1 MKTLLLAL
9 FICCLSSI
17 ASGQSDLIKSVG
29 KTAKEK
35 ANAQDFNT
43 TRNNKERGNLMD
55 DKSKES
61 APAPGAPA
69 PASSESATPVETAPT
84 ESTESGEYQP
94 SYTFTSSV
102 SYKIESSKK
111 PGESQIINYNFGDQ
125 VVKMEANNQGTSM
138 SSIIDSKNGV
148 MIMLNDK
155 EKTAMVMSTKAM
167 EAAMKQQQMNQ
178 GEKPAAKI
186 TKTGRTKTI
195 LGYNCEEMLIESDKK
210 TEVWTTKDAGIDVS
224 NTFANMNKTSAS
236 YIPNEALTGGG
247 MLMEMNSFDTS
258 GKPEMHMV
266 VTALSKESKTVNIG
280 AYKITKL

>member
-1 MKTLLLAL
+1 MKALLLVLIAFFASSAL
-9 FICCLSSI
+9 F
-17 ASGQSDLIKSVG
+17 GQEALIKSIG
-29 KTAKEK
+29 NTAKEK

-55 DKSKES
+55 GKKSKDS
-61 APAPGAPA
+61 PA
-69 PASSESATPVETAPT
+69 PASAPAESSEQAAPVEAEP
-84 ESTESGEYQP
+84 SGEYQA

-102 SYKIESSKK
+102 SYKIETASK
-111 PGESQIINYNFGDQ
+111 PGQSQTINYDFGDQ
-125 VVKMEANNQGTSM
+125 VIKMAANQDM

-148 MIMLNDK
+148 MIMLNNK

-167 EAAMKQQQMNQ
+167 EAAMKQQQMSQ

-195 LGYNCEEMLIESDKK
+195 LGYKCEEILIESEGKK
-210 TEVWTTKDAGIDVS
+210 TEVWITKDAGIDVS

-236 YIPNEALTGGG
+236 QIPNEAFTEGG
-247 MLMEMNSFDTS
+247 MLMEMNAYDAA
-258 GKPEMHMV
+258 GKVETHLLA
-266 VTALSKESKTVNIG
+266 TALSKDPKTVNIG

>member
-1 MKTLLLAL
+1 MKALLLAL
-9 FICCLSSI
+9 MISCLSLMTF
-17 ASGQSDLIKSVG
+17 AQEGLIKSIG
-29 KTAKEK
+29 STAKEK

-43 TRNNKERGNLMD
+43 TRNNKERGNLREEKKTME
-55 DKSKES
+55 SSPAPAS
-61 APAPGAPA
+61 APAPE
-69 PASSESATPVETAPT
+69 SSEQAPVEGEP
-84 ESTESGEYQP
+84 SGEYQS

-102 SYKIESSKK
+102 TYQMESVKK
-111 PGESQIINYNFGDQ
+111 QGESQTINYNFGDQ
-125 VVKMEANNQGTSM
+125 VIKMEAVGQLM

-148 MIMLNDK
+148 MIMLNEK

-195 LGYNCEEMLIESDKK
+195 LGYTCEEILIESDKK
-210 TEVWTTKDAGIDVS
+210 TEVWITKDAGIDVS
-224 NTFANMNKTSAS
+224 NAFANMNKTSPS
-236 YIPNEALTGGG
+236 QVPNEAFTEGG
-247 MLMEMNSFDTS
+247 MLMEMNGYDTA
-258 GKPEMHMV
+258 GKLDIHMI